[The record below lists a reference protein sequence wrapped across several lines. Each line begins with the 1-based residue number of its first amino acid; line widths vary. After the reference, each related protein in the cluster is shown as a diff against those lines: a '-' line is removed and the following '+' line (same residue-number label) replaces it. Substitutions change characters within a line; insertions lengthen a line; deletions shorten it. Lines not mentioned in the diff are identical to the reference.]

1 MLVTQRSGQHAK
13 AEGHQ
18 NHDQA
23 SGLTLRVTVRPWSAV
38 AFSLFY
44 VGLCRI
50 LGLVVSCR
58 VGEAS
63 RTKTLDHGAPTSGSC
78 SRTPTPQARAVS
90 TSRSGD
96 PRGTQPPAPKG
107 TSRSFLVTPETL
119 LRWHRESARGKWRRW
134 RAQGGTGRPPMAAP
148 MVELIIRLGREN
160 RRWGCIRIQ
169 GELRKLGI
177 RVSQLHS

>member
-1 MLVTQRSGQHAK
+1 MKGTKTTIRPLDWHC
-13 AEGHQ
+13 
-18 NHDQA
+18 A
-23 SGLTLRVTVRPWSAV
+23 S
-38 AFSLFY
+38 
-44 VGLCRI
+44 LCR
-50 LGLVVSCR
+50 VVSAR
-58 VGEAS
+58 PVGQ
-63 RTKTLDHGAPTSGSC
+63 RHRDHGAPTSGSC

-119 LRWHRESARGKWRRW
+119 LRWHRESARVKWRRW

-148 MVELIIRLGREN
+148 MVELIIRLGREI